1 MSGSE
6 VLARF
11 ASLTIMSYGTS
22 ISFAEIPD
30 TLDPAAQ
37 TSRVRVLKSGVS
49 RYAWDRGIRETS
61 MP

>member
-22 ISFAEIPD
+22 ISFGEIPD
-30 TLDPAAQ
+30 TLDPAGQ
-37 TSRVRVLKSGVS
+37 TSWCACAEVRGYTLRMGS
-49 RYAWDRGIRETS
+49 RYS
-61 MP
+61 

>member
-1 MSGSE
+1 VSGSE

-22 ISFAEIPD
+22 ISFGEIPD

-37 TSRVRVLKSGVS
+37 TSWCACAEVRGYTLRVGS
-49 RYAWDRGIRETS
+49 RYS
-61 MP
+61 